1 MKDKRKKWLIIV
13 NTITSLRIIGS
24 IFMFPIYFKY
34 GQTVMGIILTILFLT
49 DWIDG
54 YIARKFKVCT
64 FFGSIMDGICDKIM
78 AIVSCI
84 ILCFL
89 NKYMIASIILE
100 ALIFF
105 ANTFVLTQKGNV
117 KSSIIGKGKMWVL
130 SICVI
135 LGFFFSKRGK
145 TFVNI
150 LIAAPAILAEVIT
163 LIDYIKKGSK
173 VKLEI
178 TREKPNYKTSKEIK
192 YMLFSPEFYE
202 KHKDDEGLITHIYK
216 NE

>member
-1 MKDKRKKWLIIV
+1 LCYPW
-13 NTITSLRIIGS
+13 
-24 IFMFPIYFKY
+24 
-34 GQTVMGIILTILFLT
+34 ILLF
-49 DWIDG
+49 
-54 YIARKFKVCT
+54 
-64 FFGSIMDGICDKIM
+64 
-78 AIVSCI
+78 
-84 ILCFL
+84 
-89 NKYMIASIILE
+89 
-100 ALIFF
+100 
-105 ANTFVLTQKGNV
+105 
-117 KSSIIGKGKMWVL
+117 
-130 SICVI
+130 
-135 LGFFFSKRGK
+135 KRGK